1 MASAGE
7 PVEIATAWALLM
19 MKAGSDQLIPLNQPL
34 GLETLLNIQD
44 MTKIKNET
52 NNNRVYNDWAAL
64 MLADAYCSKRL
75 VYIVDAREFENL
87 TAMCNIFLNAWA
99 NISVLK
105 TGEKNTRVG
114 RGEYGLNTRCL
125 GKEGL
130 CKTSK
135 IASKTIYTISHR
147 LTHEVSCV
155 DDFDQ
160 FNNEEYQMSLRR
172 TIQNVIDENIPI
184 DETNLT
190 SFSKYFAIY
199 LQNDMTTQISNEF
212 RNRKRA
218 GGGNND
224 PLHGEDGYS
233 HGQTTLKKTTYQ
245 SIVWHEFNQKG
256 VQNSQH
262 NLSLAIRYNNWR
274 EWF

>member
-1 MASAGE
+1 
-7 PVEIATAWALLM
+7 

-34 GLETLLNIQD
+34 GLETLLNTQD

-75 VYIVDAREFENL
+75 VYIVDAREFKNL

-99 NISVLK
+99 NILVLK

-135 IASKTIYTISHR
+135 IASKTIYTIYHR
-147 LTHEVSCV
+147 LKDKVNGV
-155 DDFDQ
+155 NGFDQ
-160 FNNEEYQMSLRR
+160 FIDEEYQMRLRG
-172 TIQNVIDENIPI
+172 TIKNAIDDNIPM

-190 SFSKYFAIY
+190 SFSKKIR
-199 LQNDMTTQISNEF
+199 NIS
-212 RNRKRA
+212 
-218 GGGNND
+218 
-224 PLHGEDGYS
+224 
-233 HGQTTLKKTTYQ
+233 
-245 SIVWHEFNQKG
+245 
-256 VQNSQH
+256 
-262 NLSLAIRYNNWR
+262 
-274 EWF
+274 